1 MLADTLNKMSTLSA
15 DPDIAEV
22 ASLATESL
30 VARAVEGIDGGAP
43 GLVLSAQQ
51 LVNFRKYE
59 LAALALPT
67 SLSEVVTY
75 LGYETGGGGG
85 LEATDFLKTFNMIHD
100 HARQWNPLKREIS
113 LVATT
118 LEIFGKKMAVWN
130 QACKQLL
137 DEVKIACVETPNQA
151 PQTFAELK
159 ASGYNFKLDAYPE
172 LQVEADS
179 ARATSKE
186 LGTLIEE
193 LFDEVNK
200 KVTEASALEQQIT
213 HYADELNGNIQ
224 PALSIKKKLI
234 LQKQESNELA
244 PLVTKIDQRAE
255 QIKRLDIA
263 YHAGVKSAL
272 VETFSGFGPLAGIY
286 LGIKA
291 DGQRKER
298 NKLMA
303 LQESDLVVLQAA
315 RTVESAL
322 VTVLYRLQQLE
333 LLVADARV
341 SIEHL
346 SFMWGS
352 IVTYA
357 KSSSEAT
364 QTITDMISL
373 LTFERRFNFVS
384 APWEHVVANSKRLLD
399 IFDEAE
405 KIIAADYSN

>member
-1 MLADTLNKMSTLSA
+1 MLADTLNKMSQLSA
-15 DPDIAEV
+15 DLDIAEV

-43 GLVLSAQQ
+43 GLVLSAEQ

-67 SLSEVVTY
+67 SLTEVVGY

-85 LEATDFLKTFNMIHD
+85 LEATDFLNTFNMIHG
-100 HARQWNPLKREIS
+100 HALQWNPLNREIS

-130 QACKQLL
+130 QACQQLL
-137 DEVKIACVETPNQA
+137 DDVKIACVNTPDEA
-151 PQTFAELK
+151 PKTFAELK
-159 ASGYNFKLDAYPE
+159 TSGYNFKLDAYPE
-172 LQVEADS
+172 LQVEAAC
-179 ARATSKE
+179 ARDTSKE
-186 LGTLIEE
+186 LSTLIQE

-200 KVTEASALEQQIT
+200 KVMEATALEQQIK
-213 HYADELNGNIQ
+213 HYADELNNKIQ
-224 PALSIKKKLI
+224 PAISIKKKLI
-234 LQKQESNELA
+234 LKKQESNELA
-244 PLVTKIDQRAE
+244 PLVNKIEQRALE
-255 QIKRLDIA
+255 IKRLDVA
-263 YHAGVKSAL
+263 YQAGVKSAL
-272 VETFSGFGPLAGIY
+272 METFAGFGPLAGIY

-291 DGQRKER
+291 DGLRQDR
-298 NKLMA
+298 NRLMR
-303 LQESDLVVLQAA
+303 LQESDLIVLQAA

-333 LLVADARV
+333 LLIADARI

-346 SFMWGS
+346 NFMWSS
-352 IVTYA
+352 IVSYA

-364 QTITDMISL
+364 QTITDTISL
-373 LTFERRFNFVS
+373 LTFERRFKFVS
-384 APWEHVVANSKRLLD
+384 APWEHVVKNSKQLLN

-405 KIIAADYSN
+405 KIIAADYPK